1 MTVPSGSV
9 NRLLPGVAQQTGQ
22 QQANKVQ
29 PETKV
34 EGSFTDLF
42 SNLVNSVNDL
52 HQESAQI
59 QEAFLSGDPV
69 ELHQVMIKAEE
80 AGLATELLLEIR
92 NRIVNAYNE
101 LLRMPV

>member
-1 MTVPSGSV
+1 MTIPLGSV
-9 NRLLPGVAQQTGQ
+9 NRLLPGVAQQAGRQ
-22 QQANKVQ
+22 QVTEVK
-29 PETKV
+29 PEVKV
-34 EGSFTDLF
+34 EDSFTDLF
-42 SNLVNSVNDL
+42 TNLVNSVNEL
-52 HQESAQI
+52 HQESARI